1 MVRPV
6 TVEFIGASGGDVA
19 FRIDRPF
26 DGQRPRKGRRRR
38 FQALRNLNTEF
49 VPHTGAGSRVFEKKV
64 DRDEL
69 SHLDELIELLVG
81 TCYRPCA
88 RIGGEIPG

>member
-19 FRIDRPF
+19 FCIDRPF

-38 FQALRNLNTEF
+38 FQPFRNLNTEF
-49 VPHTGAGSRVFEKKV
+49 VPHAGAGGGVFEKEV

-69 SHLDELIELLVG
+69 AHLDELVELLVG
-81 TCYRPCA
+81 TRYRPCA